1 VKALT
6 ALLLAAAAAP
16 AGLIVAGE
24 RIGPAA
30 LGMSPAQLSRA
41 ASTIQCPEAPAV
53 QALFRDGKAV
63 QLQTNCGGALLTPAG
78 AQVGALLATALRE
91 FGYPDST
98 AASRVYS
105 FQDGRTALAT
115 WHIYRVGIAFR
126 TVRPTSEPEWRA
138 TVTCISVFRPA
149 AAPVLGDTCFPQQ
162 PQPEGR

>member
-1 VKALT
+1 VKAIT
-6 ALLLAAAAAP
+6 ALLLATAAAP
-16 AGLIVAGE
+16 AGLIVPGE

-98 AASRVYS
+98 AASKVYS

-126 TVRPTSEPEWRA
+126 TVRPTSEPEWSA
-138 TVTCISVFRPA
+138 TITCIAVFRPA
-149 AAPVLGDTCFPQQ
+149 ADPALGDACSPQKLH
-162 PQPEGR
+162 PQGR